1 MNKRRRLTGVV
12 KSNKMTKTVIV
23 EVSRTY
29 QHPLYHKVVRSTK
42 AYKAH
47 DELEC
52 NVGDEVVIVES
63 APISATVHWNVEKI
77 VKVELRQEGVEPT
90 TEAIEEVVELIET
103 EEVAEEV
110 EEAIEAEETV
120 EAVEEVVEAE
130 ETVEAVEEVV
140 EAEETVE
147 AVEEVVEAEGVV
159 EEVED
164 GLEEE
169 ESA

>member
-47 DELEC
+47 DELGC

-63 APISATVHWNVEKI
+63 APISATVSWNVEKVI
-77 VKVELRQEGVEPT
+77 KVEVRQEGIEST
-90 TEAIEEVVELIET
+90 SEAIEEVEELIEAETVAEKVEELAETEETAEKVEESTET

-110 EEAIEAEETV
+110 EV
-120 EAVEEVVEAE
+120 E
-130 ETVEAVEEVV
+130 
-140 EAEETVE
+140 
-147 AVEEVVEAEGVV
+147 
-159 EEVED
+159 
-164 GLEEE
+164 LEEE
-169 ESA
+169 EAA

>member
-47 DELEC
+47 DELGC

-63 APISATVHWNVEKI
+63 APISATVRWVVEEI
-77 VKVELRQEGVEPT
+77 VKVEIRQEGVEST
-90 TEAIEEVVELIET
+90 SEAIEEVEELIEA
-103 EEVAEEV
+103 EAVAEEV
-110 EEAIEAEETV
+110 EEE
-120 EAVEEVVEAE
+120 
-130 ETVEAVEEVV
+130 
-140 EAEETVE
+140 
-147 AVEEVVEAEGVV
+147 
-159 EEVED
+159 
-164 GLEEE
+164 LEEE
-169 ESA
+169 EAA

>member
-47 DELEC
+47 DELGC

-63 APISATVHWNVEKI
+63 APISATVRWNVEKI
-77 VKVELRQEGVEPT
+77 IKVEIRQEGVEST

-103 EEVAEEV
+103 EEVVEEVEETIEAEEAVEAV
-110 EEAIEAEETV
+110 EEAIETEEAV

-130 ETVEAVEEVV
+130 D
-140 EAEETVE
+140 
-147 AVEEVVEAEGVV
+147 VV
-159 EEVED
+159 EEVEEE
-164 GLEEE
+164 LEEE

>member
-47 DELEC
+47 DELGC

-63 APISATVHWNVEKI
+63 APISATVRWNVEKI
-77 VKVELRQEGVEPT
+77 VKVEVRQEGVEST
-90 TEAIEEVVELIET
+90 SEAIEEVEELIE
-103 EEVAEEV
+103 ASCCRKGRG
-110 EEAIEAEETV
+110 I
-120 EAVEEVVEAE
+120 
-130 ETVEAVEEVV
+130 
-140 EAEETVE
+140 
-147 AVEEVVEAEGVV
+147 GVKLKKLAKRLRNWLKLKKLPKRLRNRLKLKKLPKRSRLSSKKRKQH
-159 EEVED
+159 D
-164 GLEEE
+164 PARK
-169 ESA
+169 SISYC

>member
-47 DELEC
+47 DELSC

-63 APISATVHWNVEKI
+63 APISKTVCWNVEEI
-77 VKVELRQEGVEPT
+77 LKVEIRQEGVEST
-90 TEAIEEVVELIET
+90 SEAIEEVKELIET
-103 EEVAEEV
+103 EETVEEV
-110 EEAIEAEETV
+110 EEVIETEEVVETVEEAVETVETV
-120 EAVEEVVEAE
+120 EAEDVIEDVEEE
-130 ETVEAVEEVV
+130 
-140 EAEETVE
+140 
-147 AVEEVVEAEGVV
+147 
-159 EEVED
+159 
-164 GLEEE
+164 LEEE
-169 ESA
+169 DAA

>member
-23 EVSRTY
+23 EVSRTF

-47 DELEC
+47 DELDC

-63 APISATVHWNVEKI
+63 APISKTVRWNVEEI
-77 VKVELRQEGVEPT
+77 IKVEIRQEGVEPT
-90 TEAIEEVVELIET
+90 AEAIEEVVELIET

-110 EEAIEAEETV
+110 EEAIETEETV

-130 ETVEAVEEVV
+130 EAVEAVEEVV
-140 EAEETVE
+140 EAED
-147 AVEEVVEAEGVV
+147 VV

-164 GLEEE
+164 ELGEED
-169 ESA
+169 AA

>member
-47 DELEC
+47 DELDC

-63 APISATVHWNVEKI
+63 APISATVRWVVEKI
-77 VKVELRQEGVEPT
+77 VKVEVRQEGVEST
-90 TEAIEEVVELIET
+90 AQAIEEVEELIEA
-103 EEVAEEV
+103 EAVAEEI
-110 EEAIEAEETV
+110 EEE
-120 EAVEEVVEAE
+120 
-130 ETVEAVEEVV
+130 
-140 EAEETVE
+140 
-147 AVEEVVEAEGVV
+147 
-159 EEVED
+159 
-164 GLEEE
+164 LEEE
-169 ESA
+169 EAA